1 MQVIKLPDPLHR
13 QVLDYSE
20 ENNLTLEEACKELIL
35 KGIKIRKSKEESL
48 SKHLNV
54 FSIRASK

>member
-1 MQVIKLPDPLHR
+1 MHQLKLPDPLHR